1 MKLRVARH
9 TNDFAPLI
17 EFYCGALGLAQLG
30 EFCDHD
36 GYDGV
41 FLGKEG
47 AGWHLEFTKSGETPN
62 HHPDDDDLLVF
73 YVETEQEYT
82 ELNKGIQ
89 SKGFQPV
96 EPANPYWNMN
106 GITYIDP
113 DGFRI
118 VISFRK

>member
-17 EFYCGALGLAQLG
+17 EFYGEALGLEQLG
-30 EFCDHD
+30 EFSDHD
-36 GYDGV
+36 GYDGM

-47 AGWHLEFTKSGETPN
+47 ADWHLEYTKSDETPN

-73 YVETEQEYT
+73 YVETKQEYI
-82 ELNKGIQ
+82 ELNRRIQ
-89 SKGFQPV
+89 SKGFRSV
-96 EPANPYWNMN
+96 EPVNPYWKAN
-106 GITYIDP
+106 GTTYVDP

-118 VISFRK
+118 VISIRK